1 MPRAQR
7 AVRARAVVVGPT
19 HSSLRCETP
28 AMPDVTSVD
37 GATIAY
43 TVRGDGPAV
52 VLVPGVGMPGTT
64 FPDSL
69 VSPLLDGGRTVVA
82 IDPRE
87 TGASSRD
94 AGPPVD
100 LMSVFSGDHATAPFT
115 MTDLAT
121 DVLAVLDALDISS
134 ATFLGHSMGGNC
146 VMAIQALAPQR
157 VDAIV
162 LLSSTPGIAIEQSP
176 ELMSLM
182 LREAPADREDAIAWL
197 VEINRLTMG
206 QFADPEKARIDA
218 GALIDDT
225 GWWGVSH
232 QQIAALIIGTPGLAA
247 RTPEPATTT
256 IIMGGDD
263 KPDAARELARSIGC
277 TNVLVLEGYA
287 HWFPEPGPWAE
298 IATAVLHAPA

>member
-1 MPRAQR
+1 
-7 AVRARAVVVGPT
+7 
-19 HSSLRCETP
+19 
-28 AMPDVTSVD
+28 MPDVTSVD

-52 VLVPGVGMPGTT
+52 VLVPGLGMPGTA

-69 VSPLLDGGRTVVA
+69 ISPLLDGGRTVVA

-121 DVLAVLDALDISS
+121 DVLAVLDALDLSS
-134 ATFLGHSMGGNC
+134 ATFVGHSMGGHC
-146 VMAIQALAPQR
+146 VTAIQALAPER

-162 LLSSTPGIAIEQSP
+162 LLSSTPGIAIERSP
-176 ELMSLM
+176 EFMAQM
-182 LREAPADREDAIAWL
+182 LRGAPADREDAIAWL
-197 VEINRLTMG
+197 IEINRLTMG

-225 GWWGVSH
+225 GWWGVSYP
-232 QQIAALIIGTPGLAA
+232 QLAALIIGTPGLDAP
-247 RTPEPATTT
+247 RPQGDITT

-263 KPDAARELARSIGC
+263 EPDAARELARKIGC
-277 TNVLVLEGYA
+277 TNLLVLEGYA
-287 HWFPEPGPWAE
+287 HWFPEPGPWEE
-298 IATAVLHAPA
+298 IASAILHAT